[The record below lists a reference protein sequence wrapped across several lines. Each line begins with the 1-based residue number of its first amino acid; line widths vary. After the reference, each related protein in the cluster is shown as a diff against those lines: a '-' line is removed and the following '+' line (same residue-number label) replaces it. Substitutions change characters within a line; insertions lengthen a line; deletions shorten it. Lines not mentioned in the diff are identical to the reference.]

1 MASVGNAADT
11 ASTSYRQNREQMLA
25 LLKQVRTL
33 EAKVLELS
41 AARRETFA
49 ARNQLLPRQRVALLL
64 DRGAPFLELS
74 TLAGL
79 GLHDDDGIDQVM
91 GGGVITGIGFVSGVR
106 VMIVVHDSGIKGGIL
121 TPYGVRKV
129 VRAQDIAFA
138 NKMPC
143 VYLVESGGG
152 NLHHQFEAFTLGG
165 GMFRNLSRMSAAGLP
180 QISVVHGSST
190 AGGAYLPGLSDYVIM
205 VRKRAKVF
213 LAGAPLL
220 KAATGEIASEEDL
233 GGADM
238 HGTIS
243 GVADYLVDSDAE
255 GIEVARAILS
265 GLDWDRAAPGDG
277 FDAPQHNPEELA
289 GVVPVDFKQAYD
301 AREVLARLL
310 DGSRYDEFK
319 TDIGSATLC
328 GSGHVHGHPAAFICN
343 NGPINAE
350 GAAKAAQFIQ
360 LMCQAGKPIVYLHNI
375 TGFMVGVEVEQKG
388 IVKHGAKMIQAVS
401 NATVPQISVL
411 IGASFGAGNY
421 GMCGRGFEPDFAFS
435 WPNARTATMGGEQ
448 AAQVMRIVAEGQAAR
463 KGVAPDE
470 DRLAAQ
476 DRNLI
481 EQFTAESQVLY
492 TSARLFDD
500 GIIDPRD
507 TRRVLAL
514 CLASCREG
522 RARHLNANTFGV
534 ARL

>member
-1 MASVGNAADT
+1 MALVGTAAGIN
-11 ASTSYRQNREQMLA
+11 SEPYGQNRVQMLA
-25 LLKQVRTL
+25 LLDQVREL
-33 EAKVLELS
+33 EARVAELS
-41 AARRETFA
+41 AARREAFS
-49 ARNQLLPRQRVALLL
+49 ARNQLLPRQRLALIL

-74 TLAGL
+74 TLAGC
-79 GLHDDDGIDQVM
+79 GLHDDDGVNQVM
-91 GGGVITGIGFVSGVR
+91 GGGVVTGIGFVSGVR
-106 VMIVVHDSGIKGGIL
+106 VMVVAHDSGIKGGIL

-129 VRAQDIAFA
+129 VRAQDIAFT
-138 NKMPC
+138 NRMPC

-152 NLHHQFEAFTLGG
+152 NLHHQYEAFALGG

-205 VRKRAKVF
+205 VRGRAKVF

-220 KAATGEIASEEDL
+220 KAATGEIASEEEL

-238 HGTIS
+238 HGSVS
-243 GVADYLVDSDAE
+243 GVADYVVDSDAE
-255 GIEVARAILS
+255 GIEVVRTILS
-265 GLDWDRAAPGDG
+265 GLEWDRTAPSSA
-277 FDAPQHNPEELA
+277 FDDPLYDPDELA
-289 GVVPVDFKQAYD
+289 GVVPVDFRRAYD

-328 GSGHVHGHPAAFICN
+328 GSGHLHGHPVAFICN

-401 NATVPQISVL
+401 NATVPQISIL

-448 AAQVMRIVAEGQAAR
+448 AAQVMRIVAEAQAAR
-463 KGVAPDE
+463 AGHAPDE
-470 DRLAAQ
+470 ARLAAQ
-476 DRNLI
+476 DKKLI
-481 EQFTAESQVLY
+481 DQFATESQALY
-492 TSARLFDD
+492 ASARLFDD

-507 TRRVLAL
+507 TRRVLSL
-514 CLASCREG
+514 CLATCREG
-522 RARHLNANTFGV
+522 RARVLNANTFGV